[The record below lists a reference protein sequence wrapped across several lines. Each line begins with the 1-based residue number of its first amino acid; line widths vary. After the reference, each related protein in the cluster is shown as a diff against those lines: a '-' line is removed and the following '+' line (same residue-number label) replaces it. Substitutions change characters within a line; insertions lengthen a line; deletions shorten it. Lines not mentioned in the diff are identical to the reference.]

1 MSAFDTIVTQ
11 GVFNRWAS
19 VLKISLLIKHCN
31 VSADHK
37 KCNTVDG
44 CTVTFQTTQLSHSI
58 LFWSHN
64 HNLFHTL
71 IYTVATMKEC
81 SFHNSICQ
89 CPTDFL
95 LFEAHLSPFRL
106 TLSIALGQDHLGLQE
121 EWWQCGWEE
130 TSGKRLVCK
139 VHCLREWKPPNLSV
153 MYQCCEVP
161 TSTKHWHRP
170 GVIWPGAILNVYHL
184 FFFHCMH
191 VTWCEHLS
199 QPLALCQRTFTPPL
213 LYPANFTVLAKQL
226 FFLFFFCHLILPV
239 LWIMSSCF
247 VL

>member
-1 MSAFDTIVTQ
+1 
-11 GVFNRWAS
+11 
-19 VLKISLLIKHCN
+19 
-31 VSADHK
+31 
-37 KCNTVDG
+37 
-44 CTVTFQTTQLSHSI
+44 
-58 LFWSHN
+58 
-64 HNLFHTL
+64 
-71 IYTVATMKEC
+71 MKEC

-139 VHCLREWKPPNLSV
+139 AYCLREWKPPNLSV

-226 FFLFFFCHLILPV
+226 FFFLFLSFDFTCFMNYVILFCAVDYSLKNNTMAAVVMQLSHSLSINIL
-239 LWIMSSCF
+239 W
-247 VL
+247 